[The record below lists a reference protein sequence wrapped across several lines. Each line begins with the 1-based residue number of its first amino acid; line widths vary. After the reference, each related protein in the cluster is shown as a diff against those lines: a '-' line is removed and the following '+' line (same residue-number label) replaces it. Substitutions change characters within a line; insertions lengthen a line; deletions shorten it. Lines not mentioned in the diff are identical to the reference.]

1 MFRISRMQEIL
12 KGLPRGA
19 FDRLVSEHQADKY
32 SKGFGCW
39 DQLVA
44 MLYGHLSGAE
54 SLRQLEAGFN
64 SQSNHHYH
72 LGTGP
77 VRRSTL
83 AEANGRRGAVVFEQA
98 ARLLMG
104 QASRQLRRE
113 SQGLLYLL
121 DSTSITL
128 KGPGFDAWTQG
139 NSTRH
144 TQGIKLHL
152 LYAAHEQIP
161 LQHSFT
167 AANVNDVSEGIKLP
181 IERGA
186 TYVFDKGYCDY
197 NWWANIDAQHARFVT
212 RFKYNAALRV
222 DTSRP
227 IAAADRDTILE
238 DQIVRFAYRHQGG
251 GRRNRYEKPLRRI
264 VVARPDKERPLIL
277 ATNDLDTLASVIA
290 QHYKDR
296 WQIELFF
303 KWIKQHLKIKRFL
316 GRSENAVRIQILC
329 ALISYLLLA
338 LYKKAHAFTGSLWM
352 LLATARASLFQRPSL
367 EVARDQ
373 RRREQRLAFSQR
385 QPGLFA

>member
-1 MFRISRMQEIL
+1 MVSATKQPLETRHSRAGALLSGIFSDEALKALRHQVERETLSANSTTGCRNMFRISRMQEIL

-54 SLRQLEAGFN
+54 SLRQLEAPPQPSLSSGYRSRPPFDAGR
-64 SQSNHHYH
+64 SQWSPRGRV
-72 LGTGP
+72 LS
-77 VRRSTL
+77 RRP
-83 AEANGRRGAVVFEQA
+83 ACE
-98 ARLLMG
+98 G

-113 SQGLLYLL
+113 SQELLYLL

-139 NSTRH
+139 NSTRN

-186 TYVFDKGYCDY
+186 TYVFDKGYATTTGGPTLMPSSSLRHPLQIQRCP
-197 NWWANIDAQHARFVT
+197 AR
-212 RFKYNAALRV
+212 

-238 DQIVRFAYRHQGG
+238 DQIVRFAYRHQAV
-251 GRRNRYEKPLRRI
+251 EAQSLR
-264 VVARPDKERPLIL
+264 E
-277 ATNDLDTLASVIA
+277 ATP
-290 QHYKDR
+290 
-296 WQIELFF
+296 
-303 KWIKQHLKIKRFL
+303 
-316 GRSENAVRIQILC
+316 
-329 ALISYLLLA
+329 
-338 LYKKAHAFTGSLWM
+338 AH
-352 LLATARASLFQRPSL
+352 
-367 EVARDQ
+367 
-373 RRREQRLAFSQR
+373 RRRSA
-385 QPGLFA
+385 

>member
-1 MFRISRMQEIL
+1 L
-12 KGLPRGA
+12 KGSRGA
-19 FDRLVSEHQADKY
+19 I
-32 SKGFGCW
+32 
-39 DQLVA
+39 
-44 MLYGHLSGAE
+44 
-54 SLRQLEAGFN
+54 AGIPPLPN
-64 SQSNHHYH
+64 PCHSRAGGSP
-72 LGTGP
+72 G
-77 VRRSTL
+77 S

-113 SQGLLYLL
+113 SQELLYLL

-139 NSTRH
+139 NSTRN

-264 VVARPDKERPLIL
+264 VVHPGFGHRPALQGSLARLRG
-277 ATNDLDTLASVIA
+277 NDGAIA
-290 QHYKDR
+290 QRAALIH
-296 WQIELFF
+296 QPTP
-303 KWIKQHLKIKRFL
+303 RFL
-316 GRSENAVRIQILC
+316 KPTN
-329 ALISYLLLA
+329 
-338 LYKKAHAFTGSLWM
+338 
-352 LLATARASLFQRPSL
+352 
-367 EVARDQ
+367 
-373 RRREQRLAFSQR
+373 RE
-385 QPGLFA
+385 

>member
-1 MFRISRMQEIL
+1 MQEIL

-113 SQGLLYLL
+113 SQELLYLL

-139 NSTRH
+139 NSTRN

-277 ATNDLDTLASVIA
+277 ATNDLGK
-290 QHYKDR
+290 H
-296 WQIELFF
+296 
-303 KWIKQHLKIKRFL
+303 
-316 GRSENAVRIQILC
+316 
-329 ALISYLLLA
+329 
-338 LYKKAHAFTGSLWM
+338 
-352 LLATARASLFQRPSL
+352 
-367 EVARDQ
+367 
-373 RRREQRLAFSQR
+373 
-385 QPGLFA
+385 

>member
-1 MFRISRMQEIL
+1 MQEIL

-113 SQGLLYLL
+113 SQALLYLL

-139 NSTRH
+139 NSTRN

-152 LYAAHEQIP
+152 LYAAHEQVP

-167 AANVNDVSEGIKLP
+167 AANVNE
-181 IERGA
+181 
-186 TYVFDKGYCDY
+186 
-197 NWWANIDAQHARFVT
+197 
-212 RFKYNAALRV
+212 
-222 DTSRP
+222 
-227 IAAADRDTILE
+227 
-238 DQIVRFAYRHQGG
+238 
-251 GRRNRYEKPLRRI
+251 
-264 VVARPDKERPLIL
+264 
-277 ATNDLDTLASVIA
+277 
-290 QHYKDR
+290 
-296 WQIELFF
+296 
-303 KWIKQHLKIKRFL
+303 
-316 GRSENAVRIQILC
+316 
-329 ALISYLLLA
+329 
-338 LYKKAHAFTGSLWM
+338 
-352 LLATARASLFQRPSL
+352 
-367 EVARDQ
+367 
-373 RRREQRLAFSQR
+373 
-385 QPGLFA
+385 